1 MTFQI
6 TKKDKI
12 LLGVLAVVLFAGLF
26 FVYGILPVQDELDAV
41 QNQITAKQK
50 EVQELEDRL
59 AAINMSQIDKK
70 YDDLLELYYKSEQVL
85 TDEMDRIETERIV
98 TAMFEQYQLTGYS
111 TVNWSLGDQKY
122 TAKYEDITTEYYVKV
137 LNVSTML
144 NSTDMTQV
152 ESFVD
157 RVAEIPGMQIDGI
170 NLKPTTLEGGG
181 VNYAIQISMRWIM
194 QIDKA
199 QGSIPAALPHC
210 TDVLAQGNK
219 IEFNPVANAIRYDF
233 YVVTVNESGNRV
245 FTLINNAS
253 LASQNAPGRL
263 SQTITSAATGLA
275 PGQYQ
280 IAVRAVGDKKQGYF
294 KSLLNDET
302 QVVTLNIA

>member
-85 TDEMDRIETERIV
+85 TDEMDRVETERIV
-98 TAMFEQYQLTGYS
+98 TAMFEQFQLTGYS

-137 LNVSTML
+137 LNVSTLL
-144 NSTDMTQV
+144 NSTDMAQV

-210 TDVLAQGNK
+210 TDVLANGNK
-219 IEFNPVANAIRYDF
+219 IEFASVANAIRYDF
-233 YVVTVNESGNRV
+233 YVVTVNESGDKV

-253 LASQNAPGRL
+253 LVSQNVQRL

-302 QVVTLNIA
+302 QIVTLNIA

>member
-144 NSTDMTQV
+144 NSTDMAQV

-199 QGSIPAALPHC
+199 QGSIPVALPHC
-210 TDVLAQGNK
+210 ASVFANGNK
-219 IEFNPVANAIRYDF
+219 IEFASVANAIRYDF
-233 YVVTVNESGNRV
+233 YVVTVNESGDRV

-253 LASQNAPGRL
+253 LVSQNVPRP

-294 KSLLNDET
+294 KSLLNEET
-302 QVVTLNIA
+302 EVVTLNIA

>member
-144 NSTDMTQV
+144 NSTDMAQV

-181 VNYAIQISMRWIM
+181 VNYSIQITMRWIM

-199 QGSIPAALPHC
+199 QGSIPVALPHC
-210 TDVLAQGNK
+210 ANVLANGNK
-219 IEFNPVANAIRYDF
+219 IEFDSVANAIRYDF
-233 YVVTVNESGNRV
+233 YVVTVNESGDKV

-253 LASQNAPGRL
+253 LVSQNVQRL

-302 QVVTLNIA
+302 QIVTLNIA

>member
-98 TAMFEQYQLTGYS
+98 TAMFEQFQLTGYS

-137 LNVSTML
+137 LNVSTLL
-144 NSTDMTQV
+144 NSTDMAQV

-210 TDVLAQGNK
+210 TGVLANGNK
-219 IEFNPVANAIRYDF
+219 IEFDSVANAIRYDF
-233 YVVTVNESGNRV
+233 YVVTVNESGDKV

-253 LASQNAPGRL
+253 LVSQNVQRL

-302 QVVTLNIA
+302 QIVTLNIA